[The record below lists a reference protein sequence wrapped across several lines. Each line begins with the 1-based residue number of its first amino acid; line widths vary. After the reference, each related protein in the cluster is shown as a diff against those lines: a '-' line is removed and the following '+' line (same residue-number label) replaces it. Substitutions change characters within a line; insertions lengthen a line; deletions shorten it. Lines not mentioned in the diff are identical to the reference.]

1 MRAQMSTRMN
11 AQINTQGNSVNPLFA
26 LVDVNNFYVSCERVF
41 APKLEAVPMVV
52 LSNNDG
58 CAVARSA
65 EVKALGVK
73 MGTPWFQIQD
83 LAKKHGIQ
91 AYSSNYTLYGD
102 MSNRVVQVLR
112 KFTPNLEVYSID
124 ESFLQIETVLK
135 QHPDTIVLGQ
145 TIKQQVKDTTGL
157 PVCVGIGAS
166 KTLAKFANH
175 LAKKHQQFLGVCD
188 VEAMPKPELYQWMTE
203 TSASEVWGIGR
214 QLAKKLKA
222 LDIHTVFDLLQASP
236 QAMRQQFGV
245 VMERLC
251 YELRGT
257 SCLKLEEV
265 APAKQQIIAS
275 RSFGKLV
282 TKQEELA
289 QSVATHAARA
299 AEKLR
304 SQDSVTG
311 AITVFIQTN
320 PFKQNEPQ
328 HHQSVTIPLADPS
341 DNTVTLT
348 NAALKGLQQIYRSGF
363 RYKKAGVI
371 LNLIAD
377 KPTIQQSLFEDIE
390 SKGKSV
396 DLMQAMD
403 AINSRFGNAVIRLA
417 ASGTKQ
423 EWQMRSNNKS
433 PNYTTQWDELP
444 IAR

>member
-1 MRAQMSTRMN
+1 MN
-11 AQINTQGNSVNPLFA
+11 MQASHSLFA

-41 APKLEAVPMVV
+41 QPKLEQVPMVV

-73 MGTPWFQIQD
+73 MGTPWFQMQD
-83 LAKKHGIQ
+83 LAKQHGIT

-112 KFTPNLEVYSID
+112 GFTPHLEVYSID
-124 ESFLQIETVLK
+124 ESFLQIGTVLK
-135 QHPDTIVLGQ
+135 QYPSTIELGQ
-145 TIKQQVKDTTGL
+145 SIKQKVKETTGL

-166 KTLAKFANH
+166 KTLAKLANH
-175 LAKKHQQFLGVCD
+175 LAKKHPQFLGVCD
-188 VEAMPKPELYQWMTE
+188 VNAMGKEELYQWMSE
-203 TSASEVWGIGR
+203 TAVDEVWGVGR
-214 QLAKKLKA
+214 RIAKKLKA
-222 LDIHTVFDLLQASP
+222 QGIQSVFDLLQASP

-251 YELRGT
+251 YELRGV

-282 TKQEELA
+282 TSQAELA

-311 AITVFIQTN
+311 ALTVFIQTN

-328 HHQSVTIPLADPS
+328 HHQSITVPLADAT
-341 DNTVTLT
+341 DNTLTLT
-348 NAALKGLQQIYRSGF
+348 NAALAGLRQIFQPNF

-371 LNLIAD
+371 LNLISD
-377 KPTIQQSLFEDIE
+377 KPTTQQSLFDDVQV
-390 SKGKSV
+390 KGKSAS
-396 DLMQAMD
+396 LMKAVD
-403 AINSRFGNAVIRLA
+403 AINTRFGNAAIRSA
-417 ASGTKQ
+417 AAGTNNTKQ
-423 EWQMRSNNKS
+423 AWQMRSGNRS

-444 IAR
+444 IARAR

>member
-1 MRAQMSTRMN
+1 M
-11 AQINTQGNSVNPLFA
+11 NPLFA

-41 APKLEAVPMVV
+41 QPKLEEVPMVV

-73 MGTPWFQIQD
+73 MGTPWFQMQA
-83 LAKKHGIQ
+83 LARKHGIQ

-102 MSNRVVQVLR
+102 MSSRVVQVLR
-112 KFTPNLEVYSID
+112 SFTPKLEVYSID

-135 QHPDTIVLGQ
+135 QYQDTIELGQ

-166 KTLAKFANH
+166 KTLAKLANH
-175 LAKKHQQFLGVCD
+175 LAKKHQQFAGVCD
-188 VEAMPKPELYQWMTE
+188 VNAMEKPELYQWMSE
-203 TSASEVWGIGR
+203 TPVGEVWGVGR
-214 QLAKKLKA
+214 QIAKKLKA
-222 LDIHTVFDLLQASP
+222 QDIHSVFDLLQAAP
-236 QAMRQQFGV
+236 QMMRQQFGV

-257 SCLKLEEV
+257 SCLELEEV
-265 APAKQQIIAS
+265 VPAKQQIIAS

-282 TKQEELA
+282 TSQAELA

-304 SQDSVTG
+304 TQNGMTG
-311 AITVFIQTN
+311 ALTVFIQTN
-320 PFKQNEPQ
+320 PFKQHEPQ
-328 HHQSVTIPLADPS
+328 YHQSVTIPLADAT
-341 DNTVTLT
+341 DNTLTLT
-348 NAALKGLQQIYRSGF
+348 NAALAGLKQIYQPNF

-371 LNLIAD
+371 LNLISD
-377 KPTIQQSLFEDIE
+377 KPTVQQSLFEDVE
-390 SKGKSV
+390 SKGKSAH
-396 DLMQAMD
+396 LMKAMD
-403 AINSRFGNAVIRLA
+403 EINTRFGNAVIRSA
-417 ASGTKQ
+417 AAGTNGSKQ
-423 EWQMRSNNKS
+423 VWQMRSGNKS

-444 IAR
+444 VAR

>member
-1 MRAQMSTRMN
+1 MSTYSPS
-11 AQINTQGNSVNPLFA
+11 NSLFA

-41 APKLEAVPMVV
+41 QPKLEEVPMVV

-73 MGTPWFQIQD
+73 MGTPWFQMQD

-112 KFTPNLEVYSID
+112 SFTPHLEVYSID

-135 QHPDTIVLGQ
+135 PYQDTIELGQ
-145 TIKQQVKDTTGL
+145 KIKQQVKDTTGL

-166 KTLAKFANH
+166 KTLAKLANH
-175 LAKKHQQFLGVCD
+175 LAKKHKQFSGVCD
-188 VEAMPKPELYQWMTE
+188 VNAMNKEELYQWMSETE
-203 TSASEVWGIGR
+203 VGEVWGIGR
-214 QLAKKLKA
+214 QIAKKLKA
-222 LDIHTVFDLLQASP
+222 QHIHSVFDLLQASP

-251 YELRGT
+251 YELRGV

-265 APAKQQIIAS
+265 APTKQQIIAS

-282 TKQEELA
+282 TSQAELA

-304 SQDSVTG
+304 NQDSVTG
-311 AITVFIQTN
+311 ALTVFIQTN
-320 PFKQNEPQ
+320 PFKQHEPQ
-328 HHQSVTIPLADPS
+328 HHQSVTIPLSDAT
-341 DNTVTLT
+341 DNTLTLT
-348 NAALKGLQQIYRSGF
+348 NAALAGLQQIYQPNF

-371 LNLIAD
+371 LNLISD

-390 SKGKSV
+390 SKGKSAH
-396 DLMQAMD
+396 LMKAMD
-403 AINSRFGNAVIRLA
+403 QINTRFGNAVVRSA
-417 ASGTKQ
+417 AAGTNGSKQ
-423 EWQMRSNNKS
+423 VWQMRSGNKS

-444 IAR
+444 VAR

>member
-1 MRAQMSTRMN
+1 MPVAETVSEM
-11 AQINTQGNSVNPLFA
+11 NSVNPLFA

-41 APKLEAVPMVV
+41 QPKLEDVPMVV

-73 MGTPWFQIQD
+73 MGTPWFQMQA

-102 MSNRVVQVLR
+102 MSSRVVQVL
-112 KFTPNLEVYSID
+112 KGFTPNLEVYSID

-135 QHPDTIVLGQ
+135 QYQDTIELGQ
-145 TIKQQVKDTTGL
+145 KIKQQVKDTTGL

-166 KTLAKFANH
+166 KTLAKLANH
-175 LAKKHQQFLGVCD
+175 FAKKHQQFAGVCD
-188 VEAMPKPELYQWMTE
+188 VNAMAKEELYQWMSETE
-203 TSASEVWGIGR
+203 VGEVWGVGKQI
-214 QLAKKLKA
+214 AKKLKA
-222 LDIHTVFDLLQASP
+222 QSIQTVLDLLQASP

-251 YELRGT
+251 YELHST
-257 SCLKLEEV
+257 SCLALEEV

-282 TKQEELA
+282 TSQVELA
-289 QSVATHAARA
+289 ESVATHTARA

-304 SQDSVTG
+304 AQNSVTG
-311 AITVFIQTN
+311 TLTVFIQTN
-320 PFKQNEPQ
+320 PFKQHEPQ
-328 HHQSVTIPLADPS
+328 YHQSITVPLADVT
-341 DNTVTLT
+341 DNTLTLT
-348 NAALKGLQQIYRSGF
+348 NAALAGLKQIYQPNF

-371 LNLIAD
+371 LNLICD
-377 KPTIQQSLFEDIE
+377 KPTAQQSLFEDVE
-390 SKGKSV
+390 TKGRSAH
-396 DLMQAMD
+396 LMKAVD
-403 AINSRFGNAVIRLA
+403 AINTRFGNAVIRSA
-417 ASGTKQ
+417 AAGTNGAKQ

-433 PNYTTQWDELP
+433 PNYTTSWDELP
-444 IAR
+444 VAR

>member
-1 MRAQMSTRMN
+1 MSTP
-11 AQINTQGNSVNPLFA
+11 SHSLFA

-41 APKLEAVPMVV
+41 QPKLEQVPMVV

-83 LAKKHGIQ
+83 LAKEHGIT

-112 KFTPNLEVYSID
+112 GFTPNLEIYSID
-124 ESFLQIETVLK
+124 ESFLQIDTVLK
-135 QHPDTIVLGQ
+135 QHRDTLELGQ
-145 TIKQQVKDTTGL
+145 NIKQAVKETTGL
-157 PVCVGIGAS
+157 PVCVGIGTS

-175 LAKKHQQFLGVCD
+175 LAKKHPQFSGVCD
-188 VEAMPKPELYQWMTE
+188 VNAMNKQELYQWMSETE
-203 TSASEVWGIGR
+203 VDEVWGIGR
-214 QLAKKLKA
+214 RIAKKLKVQN
-222 LDIHTVFDLLQASP
+222 IQSVFDLLQTSP

-251 YELRGT
+251 YELRGV

-282 TKQEELA
+282 TSQTELA

-311 AITVFIQTN
+311 ALTVFIQTN

-328 HHQSVTIPLADPS
+328 HHQSITIPLADAT
-341 DNTVTLT
+341 DNTLTLT
-348 NAALKGLQQIYRSGF
+348 NAALAGLRQIYQPHF

-371 LNLIAD
+371 LNLISD
-377 KPTIQQSLFEDIE
+377 KPTIQQSLFEDVQ
-390 SKGKSV
+390 SKGKSAS
-396 DLMQAMD
+396 LMKAVD
-403 AINSRFGNAVIRLA
+403 AINTRFGNAVIRSA
-417 ASGTKQ
+417 AAGTNNTKQ
-423 EWQMRSNNKS
+423 AWQMRSNNRS
-433 PNYTTQWDELP
+433 PNYTTSWDELP

>member
-1 MRAQMSTRMN
+1 
-11 AQINTQGNSVNPLFA
+11 
-26 LVDVNNFYVSCERVF
+26 
-41 APKLEAVPMVV
+41 
-52 LSNNDG
+52 
-58 CAVARSA
+58 
-65 EVKALGVK
+65 
-73 MGTPWFQIQD
+73 
-83 LAKKHGIQ
+83 
-91 AYSSNYTLYGD
+91 
-102 MSNRVVQVLR
+102 
-112 KFTPNLEVYSID
+112 
-124 ESFLQIETVLK
+124 
-135 QHPDTIVLGQ
+135 
-145 TIKQQVKDTTGL
+145 
-157 PVCVGIGAS
+157 
-166 KTLAKFANH
+166 
-175 LAKKHQQFLGVCD
+175 
-188 VEAMPKPELYQWMTE
+188 
-203 TSASEVWGIGR
+203 
-214 QLAKKLKA
+214 
-222 LDIHTVFDLLQASP
+222 VFDLLQASP

-245 VMERLC
+245 VVERLC

-328 HHQSVTIPLADPS
+328 HHQSITISLSDPS

-348 NAALKGLQQIYRSGF
+348 NAALKGLQQIYQSGF

-390 SKGKSV
+390 SKGKSA
-396 DLMQAMD
+396 DLMHAMD

-444 IAR
+444 VAQ

>member
-1 MRAQMSTRMN
+1 MS
-11 AQINTQGNSVNPLFA
+11 APSQSLFA

-41 APKLEAVPMVV
+41 QPKLEQVPMVV

-73 MGTPWFQIQD
+73 MGTPWFQMQD
-83 LAKKHGIQ
+83 LVKQHGIT

-112 KFTPNLEVYSID
+112 GFTPHLEIYSID

-135 QHPDTIVLGQ
+135 QYPNTIELGQ
-145 TIKQQVKDTTGL
+145 SIKQKVKATTGL
-157 PVCVGIGAS
+157 PVCVGIGTS
-166 KTLAKFANH
+166 KTLAKFANY
-175 LAKKHQQFLGVCD
+175 LAKKHPQFSGVCD
-188 VEAMPKPELYQWMTE
+188 VNAMNKQELYQWMSETE
-203 TSASEVWGIGR
+203 VDEVWGIGR
-214 QLAKKLKA
+214 RIAKKLKA
-222 LDIHTVFDLLQASP
+222 QNIQSVFDLLQTSP

-251 YELRGT
+251 YELRGV

-282 TKQEELA
+282 TSQAELA

-311 AITVFIQTN
+311 ALTVFIQTN

-328 HHQSVTIPLADPS
+328 HHQSITIPLADAT
-341 DNTVTLT
+341 DNTLTLT
-348 NAALKGLQQIYRSGF
+348 NAALAGLRQIYQPHF

-371 LNLIAD
+371 LNLISD
-377 KPTIQQSLFEDIE
+377 KPTIQQSLFEDVQ
-390 SKGKSV
+390 SKGKSAS
-396 DLMQAMD
+396 LMKAVD
-403 AINSRFGNAVIRLA
+403 AINTRFGNAVIRSA
-417 ASGTKQ
+417 AAGTNDTKQ
-423 EWQMRSNNKS
+423 AWQMRSSNRS
-433 PNYTTQWDELP
+433 PNYTTNWDELP

>member
-1 MRAQMSTRMN
+1 MS
-11 AQINTQGNSVNPLFA
+11 PLFA

-41 APKLEAVPMVV
+41 QPKLEEVPMVV

-73 MGTPWFQIQD
+73 MGTPWFQMQE

-102 MSNRVVQVLR
+102 MSSRVVQVL
-112 KFTPNLEVYSID
+112 KAFTPNLEVYSID

-135 QHPDTIVLGQ
+135 QYQDTIELG
-145 TIKQQVKDTTGL
+145 TKIKQQVKDTTGL

-166 KTLAKFANH
+166 KTLAKLANH
-175 LAKKHQQFLGVCD
+175 LAKKHKQFVGVCD
-188 VEAMPKPELYQWMTE
+188 VNAMAKPELYQWMSE
-203 TSASEVWGIGR
+203 TPAGEVWGVGR
-214 QLAKKLKA
+214 QIAKKLTA
-222 LDIHTVFDLLQASP
+222 QNIHSVFDLLQASP

-257 SCLKLEEV
+257 SCLELEEV

-282 TKQEELA
+282 TSQAELA
-289 QSVATHAARA
+289 QSVATHVARA

-304 SQDSVTG
+304 AQNSTTG
-311 AITVFIQTN
+311 ALTVFIQTN
-320 PFKQNEPQ
+320 PFKQYEPQ
-328 HHQSVTIPLADPS
+328 HHQSITIPLPDAS
-341 DNTVTLT
+341 DNTLTLT
-348 NAALKGLQQIYRSGF
+348 NAALAGLKQIYKPNF

-371 LNLIAD
+371 LNLISD
-377 KPTIQQSLFEDIE
+377 KPTVQQSLFEDIE
-390 SKGKSV
+390 SKGKSAH
-396 DLMQAMD
+396 LMKAMD
-403 AINSRFGNAVIRLA
+403 QINTRFGNAVLRSA
-417 ASGTKQ
+417 AAGTNNTKQ
-423 EWQMRSNNKS
+423 EWQMKSGNKS

>member
-1 MRAQMSTRMN
+1 MS
-11 AQINTQGNSVNPLFA
+11 IHSSSNPLFA

-41 APKLEAVPMVV
+41 QPKLAEVPMVV

-73 MGTPWFQIQD
+73 MGTPWFQMEA
-83 LAKKHGIQ
+83 LARKHGIQ

-112 KFTPNLEVYSID
+112 SFTPNLEVYSID

-135 QHPDTIVLGQ
+135 QYQDTIELGQ
-145 TIKQQVKDTTGL
+145 RIKQQVKDTTGL
-157 PVCVGIGAS
+157 PVCVGMGAS
-166 KTLAKFANH
+166 KTLAKLANH
-175 LAKKHQQFLGVCD
+175 LAKKYKQFSGVCD
-188 VEAMPKPELYQWMTE
+188 VNAMRKEELYQWMSETE
-203 TSASEVWGIGR
+203 VGEVWGVGR
-214 QLAKKLKA
+214 QIAKKLKA
-222 LDIHTVFDLLQASP
+222 QGIHSVFDLLQASP

-282 TKQEELA
+282 TSQTELA

-311 AITVFIQTN
+311 ALTVFIQTN
-320 PFKQNEPQ
+320 PFKQHEPQ
-328 HHQSVTIPLADPS
+328 HHQSITIPLADAS
-341 DNTVTLT
+341 DNTLTLT
-348 NAALKGLQQIYRSGF
+348 NAALAGLKQIYQPHF

-371 LNLIAD
+371 LNLISP

-390 SKGKSV
+390 SKGKSAGLMKAV
-396 DLMQAMD
+396 DQ
-403 AINSRFGNAVIRLA
+403 INTRFGNAVIRSA
-417 ASGTKQ
+417 AAGTNGSK
-423 EWQMRSNNKS
+423 EAWQMRSNNKS
-433 PNYTTQWDELP
+433 PNYTTKWDELP
-444 IAR
+444 VAR